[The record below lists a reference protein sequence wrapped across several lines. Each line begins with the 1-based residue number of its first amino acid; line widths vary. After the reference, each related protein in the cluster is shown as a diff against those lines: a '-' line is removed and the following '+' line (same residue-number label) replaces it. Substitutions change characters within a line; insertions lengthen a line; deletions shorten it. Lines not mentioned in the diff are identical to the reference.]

1 MAISDSLKS
10 FIKSTAIFTIAS
22 VFVNLLG
29 YAFHVFAG
37 RYLGPASYS
46 DITTI
51 LAYATILSVPVTV
64 LGVVVIKRAGHHHN
78 KSLYLRSLLSY
89 FDSLS
94 RSVPVLIT
102 IYLTLSGL
110 GYLNH
115 LSSSTILLM
124 PIFVIT
130 FVFAQ
135 LYAILLQAGKLFSPL
150 SLVITIT
157 GILKLTGALLT
168 PFFPFAT
175 PILLLLIVSNFAQIW
190 LSRRY
195 LLSNFSKLGEIM
207 RESPFTLRDPS
218 LRLTF
223 VSILGLILLNNLD
236 IVLAK
241 QFLTASEAGIYGVWS
256 LFGKA
261 ITFSFIPLSS
271 VALVF
276 FADKESD
283 HNPLHI
289 LYPSIIFLVICGTLA
304 YFVFYLLSNFMV
316 TTLMGAEFVALI
328 PLLPRSAIFGTV
340 CSLIYLINNY
350 YLSQSSKL
358 AYLPAAIT
366 LIILV
371 VLLVMGTTLSNFTSL
386 ITLTAVLS
394 LLIYPMAILVSTNC
408 ILRDKTV

>member
-1 MAISDSLKS
+1 MNKSNTFKS
-10 FIKSTAIFTIAS
+10 FIKSSAIFTGAS
-22 VFVNLLG
+22 IFVNLLG
-29 YAFHVFAG
+29 YAFHILAG
-37 RYLGPASYS
+37 RYLGPANYS

-51 LAYATILSVPVTV
+51 LAYATILSVPVMV
-64 LGVVVIKRAGHHHN
+64 ASVVIIKRAGSHSDKPHYLL
-78 KSLYLRSLLSY
+78 SLQSY
-89 FDSLS
+89 FDALS
-94 RSVPVLIT
+94 HSVPVLVA
-102 IYLTLSGL
+102 IYLALSGL

-135 LYAILLQAGKLFSPL
+135 LYAVLLQAGKLFSPL

-157 GILKLTGALLT
+157 GILKLAGALLT

-175 PILLLLIVSNFAQIW
+175 PILLLLIVSNLSQIW

-195 LLSNFSKLGEIM
+195 LLSHFPVHAEIIKK
-207 RESPFTLRDPS
+207 SPFSLRDPS
-218 LRLTF
+218 LRRIF

-316 TTLMGAEFVALI
+316 TTLMGAEFATLI

-340 CSLIYLINNY
+340 YSLIYLINNY

-386 ITLTAVLS
+386 ITLTGGLS
-394 LLIYPMAILVSTNC
+394 LLIYPMAILVRIVRSS
-408 ILRDKTV
+408 

>member
-1 MAISDSLKS
+1 MVISNSIKS
-10 FIKSTAIFTIAS
+10 FIKSSAIFTGAS
-22 VFVNLLG
+22 IFVNLLG

-37 RYLGPASYS
+37 RYLGPANYS

-51 LAYATILSVPVTV
+51 LAYATILTVPVTV
-64 LGVVVIKRAGHHHN
+64 LSVVVIKRVGRHTN
-78 KSLYLRSLLSY
+78 KSLYLRSLLAY

-94 RSVPVLIT
+94 HSVPVLVA
-102 IYLTLSGL
+102 IYLTLSSL

-135 LYAILLQAGKLFSPL
+135 LYAVLLQAGKLFSPL
-150 SLVITIT
+150 SLTITLT
-157 GILKLTGALLT
+157 GILKLAGALLT

-175 PILLLLIVSNFAQIW
+175 PILLLLIISNLSQIW

-195 LLSNFSKLGEIM
+195 LLSHFPTSTGMVKEPLFS
-207 RESPFTLRDPS
+207 LRDPA

-241 QFLTASEAGIYGVWS
+241 QFLTASEAGVYGVWS

-261 ITFSFIPLSS
+261 ITFSFIPLAS

-316 TTLMGAEFVALI
+316 TTLMGAEFAALI

-358 AYLPAAIT
+358 AYLPAIIT

-371 VLLVMGTTLSNFTSL
+371 TLSALGNNLYDFTRL
-386 ITLTAVLS
+386 ITVGTGIS
-394 LLIYPMAILVSTNC
+394 LLIYPVAILARS
-408 ILRDKTV
+408 LRTL